1 MPPPPPLGVAL
12 RSGTADRV
20 DISSPPV
27 CWRSGTPSER
37 AVSDRLQLSADH
49 RKRKWAQRGG
59 KWRLSW
65 DSLILVTFSCIR
77 QASVLRTA
85 GSLGEKM
92 AFRDSTSKV
101 NQNEYSPLPKH
112 PPSTQNLPAKGKS
125 KHTQGRGNMWRL
137 PTWEFHP
144 TALEQQETFR
154 NLRLLTA

>member
-1 MPPPPPLGVAL
+1 MPPPPLLGVAL

-59 KWRLSW
+59 KWSLSW
-65 DSLILVTFSCIR
+65 DSLILVTLVSLSPQDSR
-77 QASVLRTA
+77 Q
-85 GSLGEKM
+85 LGEKK
-92 AFRDSTSKV
+92 AFRDSASKV
-101 NQNEYSPLPKH
+101 NQNEYSPLPNH

-125 KHTQGRGNMWRL
+125 KHTQGRGNTWRL